1 MQRVAISPPPEL
13 SEVPDAPGCYL
24 FRDASERVVY
34 VGKAASLRKRLANYF
49 GEPGSLHVRTRAM
62 LEAAS
67 SVEWVLVR
75 TELEALHLELTL
87 IKEHRPRYNVRYRD
101 DKSYPYLAVTLE
113 EAVPRAVVM
122 RGPHHKGVRYF
133 GPYAHA
139 YAIRETL
146 DLLLRPFPV
155 RTCSDGVYERCR
167 RLGRPCLLA
176 DIEKCAAPC
185 VGRVGIEE
193 HRAIVEE
200 LCAFLSG
207 RTAPV
212 LERIERDMCEAAEA
226 MDFERAA
233 RLRDRLAAAGK
244 AVERQQMVSTKEED
258 LDVVAMAGDELEAAL
273 QVFFVRRGRVMGRRG
288 WVVDRVEDLTDGQL
302 LAGFLRQL
310 YVERQTEIPP
320 RILVPEAID
329 PVEEGAL
336 LEWLRELRGA
346 RVQVRVPVRGEKM
359 ELLETVTGNATE
371 AFTQHRLK
379 RAADFDARSR
389 ALRELQEH
397 LGLAEAP
404 LRIECFDVSHLHG
417 SQAVGSMVVFE
428 DGLARPSEYRHFRVS
443 GIEAGDDVGSMRE
456 VLIRRLKHL
465 DEQSGDEGAQR
476 SRRFAYRPGL
486 IVVDGGKPQL
496 GAALEALAESGASD
510 VSAISLAKRL
520 EEVYV
525 PGRSEPLVVPRSSEA
540 LYLLQRLRDEAH
552 RFALSYHR
560 RLRSKAATRS
570 DLQDIAGVGKA
581 RRLALLGHFGSMR
594 KLALAD
600 FSEIQAVPGVSATLA
615 ARIFEH
621 LHGVDPAPT
630 SGVGRKG

>member
-1 MQRVAISPPPEL
+1 
-13 SEVPDAPGCYL
+13 
-24 FRDASERVVY
+24 
-34 VGKAASLRKRLANYF
+34 
-49 GEPGSLHVRTRAM
+49 
-62 LEAAS
+62 
-67 SVEWVLVR
+67 
-75 TELEALHLELTL
+75 
-87 IKEHRPRYNVRYRD
+87 
-101 DKSYPYLAVTLE
+101 
-113 EAVPRAVVM
+113 
-122 RGPHHKGVRYF
+122 
-133 GPYAHA
+133 
-139 YAIRETL
+139 
-146 DLLLRPFPV
+146 
-155 RTCSDGVYERCR
+155 
-167 RLGRPCLLA
+167 
-176 DIEKCAAPC
+176 
-185 VGRVGIEE
+185 
-193 HRAIVEE
+193 
-200 LCAFLSG
+200 
-207 RTAPV
+207 
-212 LERIERDMCEAAEA
+212 
-226 MDFERAA
+226 
-233 RLRDRLAAAGK
+233 
-244 AVERQQMVSTKEED
+244 
-258 LDVVAMAGDELEAAL
+258 
-273 QVFFVRRGRVMGRRG
+273 
-288 WVVDRVEDLTDGQL
+288 VVDRVEDLTDGQL

-320 RILVPEAID
+320 RILIPTAVD
-329 PVEEGAL
+329 PVEEGVL
-336 LEWLRELRGA
+336 LEWLRELRGG

-397 LGLAEAP
+397 LGLAAAP

-570 DLQDIAGVGKA
+570 DLQDIPGVGKA

-630 SGVGRKG
+630 SGAGRKG